1 VSCSPDG
8 QCVALADEGGYS
20 LDSLTSAD
28 PLGSTRPWSFADI
41 ADYTYV
47 HNNAAS
53 LSCATSA
60 FCLAVD
66 DFGYASVGR
75 SPFDSADWTQ
85 TQLSSLPLT
94 GVSCVST
101 RVCLAV
107 DDHGGLLIGT
117 A

>member
-1 VSCSPDG
+1 
-8 QCVALADEGGYS
+8 
-20 LDSLTSAD
+20 
-28 PLGSTRPWSFADI
+28 
-41 ADYTYV
+41 V

-85 TQLSSLPLT
+85 TQLSSSPLT